1 MQQSRDDQSR
11 VLGTSMVV
19 EGIFLFITHVSE
31 CAERF
36 RLQLYS

>member
-19 EGIFLFITHVSE
+19 EGIFLF
-31 CAERF
+31 
-36 RLQLYS
+36 RLSCLHMFD